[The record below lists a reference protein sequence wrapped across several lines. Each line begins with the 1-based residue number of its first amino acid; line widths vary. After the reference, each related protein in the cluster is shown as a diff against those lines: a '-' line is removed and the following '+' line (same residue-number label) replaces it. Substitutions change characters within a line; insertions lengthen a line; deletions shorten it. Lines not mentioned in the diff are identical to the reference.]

1 MFLFLKIIF
10 VFLENSRKNMG
21 IPFPLLFFFLILPL
35 PQDGLCPNM
44 PDVVILRG
52 NPVTGFMDLS
62 SQTGCRS
69 ATASKVYLKPSS
81 FSNVLVLFL
90 GQFGGGGDLC

>member
-10 VFLENSRKNMG
+10 VFLENSGENMG
-21 IPFPLLFFFLILPL
+21 ISFLLLFFFILPL
-35 PQDGLCPNM
+35 PQDSLCPNM

-62 SQTGCRS
+62 S
-69 ATASKVYLKPSS
+69 
-81 FSNVLVLFL
+81 
-90 GQFGGGGDLC
+90 